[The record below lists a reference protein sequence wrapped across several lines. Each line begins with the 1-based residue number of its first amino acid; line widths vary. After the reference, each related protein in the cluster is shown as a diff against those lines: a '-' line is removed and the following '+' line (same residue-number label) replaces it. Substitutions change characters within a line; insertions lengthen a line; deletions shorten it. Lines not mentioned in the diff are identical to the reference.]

1 MIHRVHAWAILLLA
15 AVLSG
20 LLFAAHS
27 SGTRNAHG
35 LIELYSYAGKSNWSH
50 FEPADNLMK
59 LQDSALLST
68 QQAIQIDRTHRLGL
82 LHRGLWLA
90 VTRVAAEGQKQVLM
104 LKRGPQLVTCPGA
117 WGFVG
122 EHLEPA
128 ESWSAAAQ
136 RAAKEEL
143 SLKIPESQGINM
155 IPGGSVLVRIPYAGH
170 SDRKDLQ
177 ACGLFM
183 LPLDEQQ
190 IAHIKPDDEVAE
202 MRWMSHHEL
211 GQMIERKE
219 GLCNPE
225 IVELAALFYNLL
237 RQKGNL

>member
-1 MIHRVHAWAILLLA
+1 MLLLA
-15 AVLSG
+15 VAAVMSG

-27 SGTRNAHG
+27 SWTRNAHG

-50 FEPADNLMK
+50 FEPTDNLME

-68 QQAIQIDRTHRLGL
+68 QQAVQIDRTHRLGL

-143 SLKIPESQGINM
+143 SLQIAESQGINM
-155 IPGGSVLVRIPYAGH
+155 IPGGSVLVRIPYAGR

-177 ACGLFM
+177 ACGLFV

-211 GQMIERKE
+211 SQMIERKE